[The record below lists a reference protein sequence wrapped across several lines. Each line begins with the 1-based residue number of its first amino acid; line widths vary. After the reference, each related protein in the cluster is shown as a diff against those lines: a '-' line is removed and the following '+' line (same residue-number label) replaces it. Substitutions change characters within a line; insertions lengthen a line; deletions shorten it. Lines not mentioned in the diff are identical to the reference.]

1 MQKELRGANRVKP
14 GLIAHRSVIAR
25 QAYISRATD
34 GRGASLSKQM
44 TIIFGRNRYVGAS
57 LVVLG
62 MPQRSNKL
70 NRLLR
75 TANFNLA

>member
-25 QAYISRATD
+25 LAYISRATD
-34 GRGASLSKQM
+34 GRGASLSKQT

-57 LVVLG
+57 VVLG